1 MPSLDFKNTLI
12 GNVGATGI
20 HLTVYAEDENGDF
33 FALDPTAH
41 PVNWSNL
48 QDTIT
53 VESDESG
60 YLFTS
65 SVPGFCVA
73 RADYNGATA
82 PFVLNF
88 RKGSLKFGGEASSTI
103 ISTSISFSFSITD
116 FHSPIP
122 SGALIGIFTVEP
134 ANWVGSISLTGD
146 DVEFFVV
153 TDTVESDGPVQF
165 ILLSATTVDVARAYQ
180 VVATARP

>member
-1 MPSLDFKNTLI
+1 MPDFKNTLI
-12 GNVGATGI
+12 GNVGETGI

-33 FALDPTAH
+33 FALDPATY

-48 QDTIT
+48 RDTVT
-53 VESDESG
+53 VEPDETG

-65 SVPGFCVA
+65 TVPGFCVA
-73 RADYNGATA
+73 RAEYSGATA

-88 RKGSLKFGGEASSTI
+88 RKGSLKFGGEVSSTI
-103 ISTSISFSFSITD
+103 TATSINFTFAITD
-116 FHSPIP
+116 FYSPIP
-122 SGALIGIFTVEP
+122 SGTLIGTFTVEP
-134 ANWVGSISLTGD
+134 DDWVGSVSLTGD

-153 TDTVESDGPVQF
+153 TDTADLDGPVQF
-165 ILLSATTVDVARAYQ
+165 ILLSATTVDVARTYQ